1 MMQLELIALSTKFV
15 NNITHTI
22 IDVITQPPRKHIL
35 DKQPQADL
43 SSISWF
49 SLV

>member
-1 MMQLELIALSTKFV
+1 MMQLELMMLSTKFV

-22 IDVITQPPRKHIL
+22 INVITQSPRKHIL